1 LEIQHIQ
8 WMQRQK
14 DKVLNHAAYK
24 QEREEEKQAVI
35 SSLPHPYLKEID
47 TCDHLM
53 AYLQAMKVKAGLTVD
68 NEAAAREAQSAMAK
82 EVV

>member
-24 QEREEEKQAVI
+24 AEREEEKQAVI

-47 TCDHLM
+47 TCEHLM
-53 AYLQAMKVKAGLTVD
+53 AYL
-68 NEAAAREAQSAMAK
+68 
-82 EVV
+82 